1 MRVLSSILRLATL
14 SLAIGFANSAAATEE
29 SQLVESINTYRSQ
42 IQRCAGQAAGEL
54 PALAADPRLVLSP
67 DSNLGDLQQA
77 MARAAYPMVNVQAIT
92 LKGPLNAQ
100 AAMKAVQ
107 ESFCQVVLDP
117 QFVDIGVSRA
127 GPTWRIVLARPLLSG
142 RLGDWQTEGQK
153 LLELINS
160 ARAQPRQCG
169 TQAFSATTPLAWNA
183 TLATAAQDHSRS
195 MANNN
200 FFDHKD
206 RDGRTPG
213 DRAELAGYSGQLVG
227 ENIAAGQDT
236 PRKVLDGWLSS
247 PGHCANLMNP
257 QFSELGAAYAVDP
270 KSDAGIYWTSL
281 FGTP

>member
-14 SLAIGFANSAAATEE
+14 SLAIGFASSAAATEE

-54 PALAADPRLVLSP
+54 PALAADPRLILSP

-92 LKGPLNAQ
+92 LKGPVNAQ

-169 TQAFSATTPLAWNA
+169 TQAFSATAPLAWNA

>member
-1 MRVLSSILRLATL
+1 MRVLSSVLCLATL
-14 SLAIGFANSAAATEE
+14 SLALGFASSATATEE
-29 SQLVESINTYRSQ
+29 SQLVESINAYRSQ
-42 IQRCAGQAAGEL
+42 IQRCAGQPAGEL
-54 PALAADPRLVLSP
+54 PPLAADPRLVLSP
-67 DSNLGDLQQA
+67 DSNIGDLQQA

-92 LKGPLNAQ
+92 LKGPVNAQ

-127 GPTWRIVLARPLLSG
+127 GPAWRIVLARPLLSG
-142 RLGDWQTEGQK
+142 RLGDWQAEGQK

-183 TLATAAQDHSRS
+183 TLASAALDHTRS

-236 PRKVLDGWLSS
+236 PRKVLDGWLTS

-281 FGTP
+281 FGAP